1 MAPVVVEVDALAQPL
16 VLLLRPSPAPTTAA
30 ASKSSEGPRVRTQA
44 AHIAR
49 AGLRRIRLRS
59 GEQMVVLHRARQI
72 GLWEIFQQR
81 RSLWRDAR
89 RRNHVRS
96 SVRRELLKTGGIIDR
111 WLA

>member
-16 VLLLRPSPAPTTAA
+16 TRLRPSSTAPTAA
-30 ASKSSEGPRVRTQA
+30 TSKSSEGPRVRTQA

-81 RSLWRDAR
+81 RSLWRDAC
-89 RRNHVRS
+89 RRNHICNA
-96 SVRRELLKTGGIIDR
+96 VRR
-111 WLA
+111 